1 MEIFVGNL
9 SFDETEESIAE
20 LFTPYGQVDRV
31 KLLTDFDTGR
41 SRGTAFVSMEDASAA
56 QAAIEA
62 LDGQD
67 VNGRPLRVNEARPRS
82 ERPSGGG
89 GGFRGG

>member
-82 ERPSGGG
+82 ERPSG
-89 GGFRGG
+89 